1 MAFGV
6 PAKSIYMATTRTH
19 LVIVERSEHRAYL
32 EGWAT
37 AAAALGYATTS
48 VRTDRWRIRR
58 FLEWCERSG
67 PGRVE
72 AVKAA
77 DLESYREHVRGV
89 PSLRDGGP
97 VSEFTV
103 YRLLRVVQLLFDHL
117 LQSGVVAVDPFAGFT
132 MNRPQRA
139 PKRSILTRAEV
150 TALYGAC
157 ERLEERALLALAY
170 GCGLRVGEVER
181 LNAAEV
187 RLADGLLVVERGKYD
202 KRRVIPL
209 SAGVRRDLLAYAR
222 RRGGT
227 EPAFLRHGR
236 GGRLRRHTIQK
247 WLTRLAR
254 RAGVNKSV
262 TVHVLLHTIASHLLT
277 GGLAVKEVRTF
288 WGRSLLAT
296 TQRYVQVDGKLID
309 KIVGA

>member
-1 MAFGV
+1 MA
-6 PAKSIYMATTRTH
+6 SSRTH
-19 LVIVERSEHRAYL
+19 LSLVGRAEHWAYL
-32 EGWAT
+32 DGWAT
-37 AAAALGYATTS
+37 TATALGYAPTS

-58 FLEWCERSG
+58 FLEWCERAG

-72 AVKAA
+72 AVTAA
-77 DLESYREHVRGV
+77 DLEAYREYVRGV

-103 YRLLRVVQLLFDHL
+103 YRLLRVVQLLFDYL
-117 LQSGVVAVDPFAGFT
+117 LQSGVVAVDPFASFT
-132 MNRPQRA
+132 MNRPKRG
-139 PKRSILTRAEV
+139 PKRNILTQGEV
-150 TALYGAC
+150 TRLYGAC

-170 GCGLRVGEVER
+170 GCGLRVGEIER
-181 LNAAEV
+181 LNATEV
-187 RLADGLLVVERGKYD
+187 RLADKLLVVERGKYD

-209 SAGVRRDLLAYAR
+209 SAGVWRDLTTYAR
-222 RRGGT
+222 RRQGT

-247 WLTRLAR
+247 WLTRLAER
-254 RAGVNKSV
+254 SGISKQV
-262 TVHVLLHTIASHLLT
+262 TVHILRHTIASHLLT
-277 GGLAVKEVRTF
+277 GGLAVEEVRTF
-288 WGRSLLAT
+288 LGHSLLAT

>member
-1 MAFGV
+1 
-6 PAKSIYMATTRTH
+6 MATSRTH
-19 LVIVERSEHRAYL
+19 LVIVERAEHRAYL
-32 EGWAT
+32 AGWAT
-37 AAAALGYATTS
+37 AATALGYAAAS

-58 FLEWCERSG
+58 FLEWCERRG

-72 AVKAA
+72 AVTAA
-77 DLESYREHVRGV
+77 DLEAYREHVRGV

-103 YRLLRVVQLLFDHL
+103 YRLLRVVQLLFDYL

-132 MNRPQRA
+132 MNRPKRA
-139 PKRSILTRAEV
+139 PKRNILTRAEV
-150 TALYGAC
+150 TKLYAAC

-170 GCGLRVGEVER
+170 GCGLRVGEIER
-181 LNAAEV
+181 LDGERV
-187 RLADGLLVVERGKYD
+187 RLADRLLVVERGKYD

-222 RRGGT
+222 RSRNPAG

-247 WLTRLAR
+247 WLTRLAE
-254 RAGVNKSV
+254 RAGISKSV
-262 TVHVLLHTIASHLLT
+262 TVHVLRHTIASHLLT
-277 GGLAVKEVRTF
+277 EGMAVEEVRTF
-288 WGRSLLAT
+288 LGHSLLAT
-296 TQRYVQVDGKLID
+296 TQRYVQVEDQLIEQ
-309 KIVGA
+309 IVKG